1 MTDKRTI
8 NIGQEIRLRELARI
22 INLQPVELIEFLS
35 GNGIIV
41 APNDLLD
48 FETASLV
55 AEEYELELKLLEQS
69 EQGRPSEKSIRSQT
83 LESRPP
89 IVVIMGHVDHGKT
102 TLLDYIRS
110 SHIASTESG
119 GITQHISSY
128 QIGKT
133 PGDKI
138 TFIDTPGHEAFGA
151 LRTHGARLT
160 DIVILVVAADDGVK
174 PQTKEVIEL
183 IKSYKLPAIVA
194 INKVDKPTVDINKIK
209 QELSEQGIIAED
221 WGGDTPMVEIS
232 AKSGQGIDKLIELI
246 HLVNQL
252 NPAQADYSIPGEGIV
267 LESELATGQ
276 GPLATILVKHG
287 SFKIGE
293 YLVSGNA
300 WGKIRSITGTDGQ
313 KLNQALPSMPV
324 IISGLKDIPEFAK
337 WIEVVPDQKAARSW
351 LEQTSK
357 NFDITKLANTEVID
371 LEKALKKQNQIE
383 LKLLIKTDS
392 QGSLVAIEDSILRLA
407 NPLVDI
413 VIVDQGIGPINETDI
428 RKANSSQA
436 LLIGF
441 HSKLSSAMTKL
452 AKQLDIEYKTYTI
465 IYELIEDIE
474 QLVKGLSPD
483 REKQEVARLL
493 VKGIFY
499 TKSGRIVTGGEVL
512 DGTITPNLDFRIYRD
527 DQITGEGKLLSIQIG
542 PDPVEKAEMGQECG
556 LAIQSEI
563 NPEINDQIVFLK

>member
-1 MTDKRTI
+1 MADKRIISISQTI
-8 NIGQEIRLRELARI
+8 KLRELARI
-22 INLQPVELIEFLS
+22 INLQSIELINFLVA
-35 GNGIIV
+35 NGIN
-41 APNDLLD
+41 ATPNDLID

-55 AEEYELELKLLEQS
+55 AEEYNLELRLIEQLD
-69 EQGRPSEKSIRSQT
+69 QDRPSKQTNTIPQT

-110 SHIASTESG
+110 ARVAASESG

-128 QIGKT
+128 QIGEA
-133 PGDKI
+133 DNKI

-151 LRTHGARLT
+151 LRAHGARLT

-183 IKSYKLPAIVA
+183 VKSNKLPLIVA
-194 INKVDKPTVDINKIK
+194 INKIDKPSVDSSKVK

-221 WGGDTPMVEIS
+221 WGGDTPMLDIS
-232 AKSGQGIDKLIELI
+232 AKTGQGIDQLLELI

-252 NPAQADYSIPGEGIV
+252 NPAQADYKIHGEGIV

-276 GPLATILVKHG
+276 GPLATILVRHG
-287 SFKIGE
+287 NFKIGD
-293 YLVSGNA
+293 YIVSGKS

-313 KLNQALPSMPV
+313 SLKQALPSMPV
-324 IISGLKDIPEFAK
+324 ILSGLKDIPEFAK
-337 WIEVVPDQKAARSW
+337 WIEVVPNQKAAKSW

-357 NFDITKLANTEVID
+357 DFDITKLATTEVVD
-371 LEKALKKQNQIE
+371 FKKALQKQNRPE
-383 LKLLIKTDS
+383 LRLLIKADS
-392 QGSLVAIEDSILRLA
+392 QGSLIAIEDSILRLA
-407 NPLVDI
+407 SPDVDI

-428 RKANSSQA
+428 RKSSSSEA

-441 HSKLSSAMTKL
+441 HSKFSSPMIKL

-474 QLVKGLSPD
+474 QLVKELSPD
-483 REKQEVARLL
+483 REKQEVAKLQ
-493 VKGIFY
+493 VKGVFY
-499 TKSGRIVTGGEVL
+499 TKSGRVVTGGEVVE
-512 DGTITPNLDFRIYRD
+512 GTITPNLELRIYRD
-527 DQITGEGKLLSIQIG
+527 DQMVGEGKLLSIQVG
-542 PDPVEKAEMGQECG
+542 PDPVEKAEAGQECG
-556 LAIQSEI
+556 LAIQSETKT
-563 NPEINDQIVFLK
+563 EIGDQIIFLK